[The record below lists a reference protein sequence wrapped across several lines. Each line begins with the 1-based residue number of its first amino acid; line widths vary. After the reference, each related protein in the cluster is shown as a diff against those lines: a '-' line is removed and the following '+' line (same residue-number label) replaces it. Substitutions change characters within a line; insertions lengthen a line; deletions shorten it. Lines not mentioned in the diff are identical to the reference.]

1 MVRHHLLNHNILL
14 RPFVVESKI
23 GKMLNNRVVPL
34 KVLHLIHHIC
44 KKGACKGLSGR
55 GYHKLC
61 LFRINSHR
69 SLRTIR
75 HLGISE
81 AFKVNHFAILNHY
94 NGHSGN
100 LPIVECRGTIGI
112 KLLWN

>member
-44 KKGACKGLSGR
+44 KKGACKGFGCG
-55 GYHKLC
+55 GYNKLC
-61 LFRINSHR
+61 IGRVHTLCR
-69 SLRTIR
+69 SGAIR

-81 AFKVNHFAILNHY
+81 AF
-94 NGHSGN
+94 
-100 LPIVECRGTIGI
+100 
-112 KLLWN
+112 